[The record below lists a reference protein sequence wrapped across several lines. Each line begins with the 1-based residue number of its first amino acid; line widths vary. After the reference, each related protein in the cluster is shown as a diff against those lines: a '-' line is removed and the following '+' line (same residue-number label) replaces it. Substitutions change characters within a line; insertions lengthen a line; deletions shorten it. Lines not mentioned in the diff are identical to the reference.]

1 MENVYEYKMR
11 PNRKVTWF
19 AAACIGFLFGFGLLT
34 SDPKI
39 LGLVWGLIAVCFIWL
54 LMKSP
59 TAGIR
64 VDENALTLSAWRT
77 PRVVPLDAIQH
88 LEIQHWT
95 DESDVK
101 IVFHDGNEEMIP
113 FGDLPD
119 MTTFSDVMID
129 FGVRLMEPPQAFSR

>member
-19 AAACIGFLFGFGLLT
+19 AAACIGFLLGYGYLT
-34 SDPKI
+34 SDPRI
-39 LGLVWGLIAVCFIWL
+39 LAVVWALIAMCLVWL

-64 VDENALTLSAWRT
+64 VDEQALTLSAWRN
-77 PRVVPLDAIQH
+77 PRPVPLDEIEY
-88 LEIQHWT
+88 LEVQHWT
-95 DESDVK
+95 EDSDVK
-101 IVFHDGNEEMIP
+101 LVLRDGTEEMIP

-119 MTTFSDVMID
+119 MTTFSAVMVD
-129 FGVRLMEPPQAFSR
+129 FGIRLLDPNQALSR

>member
-19 AAACIGFLFGFGLLT
+19 AAACIGFLLGYGYLT
-34 SDPKI
+34 SDPRI
-39 LGLVWGLIAVCFIWL
+39 MAVVWALIAMCLVWL

-64 VDENALTLSAWRT
+64 VDENELTLSAWRT
-77 PRVVPLDAIQH
+77 PRAIPLADIDH
-88 LEIQHWT
+88 LQVQHWT
-95 DESDVK
+95 DASDVK
-101 IVFHDGNEEMIP
+101 LIYRDGSEEMIP

-119 MTTFSDVMID
+119 MDTFSNVMFDVGIK
-129 FGVRLMEPPQAFSR
+129 VLEPGQAFSR